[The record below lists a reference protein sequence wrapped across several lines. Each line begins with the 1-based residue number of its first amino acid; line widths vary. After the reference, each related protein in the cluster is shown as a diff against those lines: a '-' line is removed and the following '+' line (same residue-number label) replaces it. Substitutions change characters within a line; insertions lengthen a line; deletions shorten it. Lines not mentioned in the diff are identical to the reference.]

1 MPQNAVRAVAPA
13 AGARRL
19 SVKFIN
25 PMVGRYDI
33 FVLCCGRGIT
43 ERYFSLF
50 FRQLTTRHRTLSNL
64 LNFLL
69 TIDSSVVKGG
79 PSESVAPQMYDVSSL
94 IAGTKK
100 IW

>member
-13 AGARRL
+13 AGARR
-19 SVKFIN
+19 F
-25 PMVGRYDI
+25 DI
-33 FVLCCGRGIT
+33 CIVLCCGRGIT

-79 PSESVAPQMYDVSSL
+79 PSESVASNV
-94 IAGTKK
+94 
-100 IW
+100 